1 MPASS
6 NEFLDIQATIE
17 CGFTLKR
24 IRDMT
29 RTYSDLRPLQLAFK
43 SSSIDSSL
51 KSSKIQESNT
61 LSATRTMKHY
71 KEIKKA
77 AKVYDKKNI
86 SNKKLKQ
93 IRISDG
99 V

>member
-1 MPASS
+1 
-6 NEFLDIQATIE
+6 
-17 CGFTLKR
+17 
-24 IRDMT
+24 
-29 RTYSDLRPLQLAFK
+29 
-43 SSSIDSSL
+43 
-51 KSSKIQESNT
+51 
-61 LSATRTMKHY
+61 MKHY

-99 V
+99 A